1 MAGKLRAAVIG
12 VAAALALS
20 APASAHAKT
29 FTVDVGPP
37 GRLPAHL
44 DLDGFFPSS
53 LTVHVGDAVRFHI
66 HGFHDVAYVPPRM
79 PPPPF
84 VIPEPGATSGDLRDA
99 AGAPFWFDSAPGLEL
114 NPAVALPAGGGAL
127 HRTRYANSG
136 LPSRSKPS
144 ATYVLRF
151 PRRGTFRLF

>member
-1 MAGKLRAAVIG
+1 MAL
-12 VAAALALS
+12 
-20 APASAHAKT
+20 
-29 FTVDVGPP
+29 
-37 GRLPAHL
+37 
-44 DLDGFFPSS
+44 
-53 LTVHVGDAVRFHI
+53 
-66 HGFHDVAYVPPRM
+66 
-79 PPPPF
+79 PPF
-84 VIPEPGATSGDLRDA
+84 VISEPGATSGDLRDA

-151 PRRGTFRLF
+151 PRRGTFRLFCLVHRRMSAVVRVVPRGRAIASPARVRARGRAQLKSRCVSPTASRTSSRLA